1 MKSHQAN
8 YWNATPSRRI
18 SLAFSL
24 AAMLFGGE
32 AYAAGLNLPAT
43 LSIYKQEAR
52 SMQPADVTVLEWS
65 SSDSETVH
73 VDAKGVISG
82 LKAGTA
88 TITAK
93 ISEEESQ
100 TMKVTVSSSYQDGQ
114 SGHYYIDGKWYTL
127 DNTANTATVTYRGS
141 SYSSYTNEYSGSVS
155 VPASVSYNG
164 EEYGVTSIGTEA
176 FYNCS
181 GLIFIIL
188 PNSVTSIGSSAF
200 SSCSGLKYVTLPNS
214 VTSINSNA
222 FSGCSGLTTI
232 TLPNSVTSINSSAF
246 SG

>member
-100 TMKVTVSSSYQDGQ
+100 TMAVTVSSSYQDGQ
-114 SGHYYIDGKWYTL
+114 STHYYIDGAWYTL
-127 DNTANTATVTYRGS
+127 DKTASTATVTYRGS
-141 SYSSYTNEYSGSVS
+141 SSSSYSNEYTGSVTI
-155 VPASVSYNG
+155 PASVSFSG
-164 EEYGVTSIGTEA
+164 DEYGVTSIGYA

-181 GLIFIIL
+181 GLTTIAL

-200 SSCSGLKYVTLPNS
+200 QY
-214 VTSINSNA
+214 
-222 FSGCSGLTTI
+222 CSGLTTI
-232 TLPNSVTSINSSAF
+232 SLPNSVISIGMNAF
-246 SG
+246 YGCM